1 LPSSVIGS
9 LRVSLGLDSSQFNQ
23 GATSAEKRAHALG
36 DRIGKSMRSPIAA
49 IGSLKGVIG
58 TLAGALALQEFAV
71 ATQRAFD
78 FADSIQDLS
87 DRTGAS
93 TKLIQEFRYAAQLT
107 GSDVGTADESL
118 GKFTKTLGLAQQGS
132 KQQADLFKS
141 LGVTSSDFD
150 EAFRQTLDGLA
161 KLPTIQQRN
170 AVALQIFG
178 KGAATLTNL
187 LGQGSAAF
195 EQMAAKA
202 QALGLVISGDLLANA
217 GQVNDKLDTMKM
229 ILDTKFAS
237 AIVTNADAL
246 GTLADGF
253 LKVATNALQAIEAA
267 RNFYNLQGFQKGD
280 IGSGVALSK
289 TKSGRVTMINE
300 LDGLLAQN
308 SRDRASRRGN
318 RRTALGGLIELTS
331 ASDKASDAA
340 SDAQFKK
347 LNRLRNAVMTL
358 DRASDRVGSTSGRVG
373 GGRLPPAA
381 RSGGGKDTAAADAK
395 RLAAERQRAAEKA
408 AADEKRYQ
416 DELSRTQAD
425 ELAARIDLTVDAT
438 KRAALESERL
448 QLQSTNDI
456 EQVKLDKDLTEAQ
469 KGALVAIIERTSALQ
484 QDLLDRRRDQEVAAQ
499 ALESAQNRLANDQD
513 ILQAQLGLA
522 RTSKER
528 GRIEKLILDKQFEAL
543 RLAQQV
549 IIDNEGK
556 QYSPKQIED
565 ARDRLKN
572 IGQVQGY
579 ANAKSAR
586 DNQGPLAS
594 YLDSIPKSADE
605 VNEAIEGIEANG
617 LSSLIDGLSKTK
629 GRFKDLAATVSSVAD
644 DIIASLLKIGLQKG
658 IAALFGSAL
667 GAATGSS
674 AFSPGDFLNSSSGPL
689 SGGFAGARAKGGPVS
704 PGKMYLVGEKGPEPF
719 IPSTSGT
726 IIPNDALTGGKRG
739 DNFYQTVN
747 VTGGTDLVRR
757 ADIGPLASAVKA
769 ETMRAIA
776 DAQRRRGS

>member
-229 ILDTKFAS
+229 ILE
-237 AIVTNADAL
+237 TNADAL

-347 LNRLRNAVMTL
+347 LNRLRNAVM
-358 DRASDRVGSTSGRVG
+358 TSGRVG